1 MTAKEYLKQ
10 IRALNRQIDN
20 MIEDLSMTRELATKT
35 SVGEQNPDKVQTSG
49 INDKVS
55 KLVSYMVDQ
64 ERAINEKID
73 EYIDLKAK
81 IIKEINRLEK
91 KVHRDILFE
100 RYILF
105 KPYQKIAK
113 DLSYSEKYILN
124 QHGEALIEFQRRYGT
139 M

>member
-1 MTAKEYLKQ
+1 
-10 IRALNRQIDN
+10 
-20 MIEDLSMTRELATKT
+20 
-35 SVGEQNPDKVQTSG
+35 
-49 INDKVS
+49 
-55 KLVSYMVDQ
+55 MVDQ